1 MAERRVRELTGIV
14 TSAPWNDT
22 INTATVRAA
31 LGDDPAADVTLILHT
46 PGGDGMAGMAIAGQ
60 LARHRGNVRIEVDG
74 QAASAGSAI
83 AVAGDELVMAPGALL
98 MVHEPRRVFFLA
110 MVDRRE
116 AMRTVR
122 VITAHIDAYAAHY
135 AANTPLTAAQAR
147 AAMAAET
154 WYTADRAAELG
165 IATKAETGRPA
176 PPDVPED
183 EGLADEW
190 DAIAAMARGPKIESK
205 LVRLRKL
212 ENGKWT
218 EFDPKTGKEM
228 PGLTKPAKGADDKPM
243 AKEKPDKPAIKPGDT
258 PGAPELAAGDEVELN
273 DGTRCRVVAVADHD
287 ALTEQ
292 VQTLTARVEDLER
305 DIAEQEVE
313 SHSATVQAD
322 VNEALRDG
330 RITPAEREAWE
341 ADLSENYAVA
351 GPILARLAK
360 KPAYKRLGDPLK
372 PRGGT
377 GDAMSVRERERLRAQ
392 GFDDTRIDRIAA
404 ARANGIDKAAN
415 RG

>member
-1 MAERRVRELTGIV
+1 MADRRVRALNGIV
-14 TSAPWNDT
+14 TSYSYHDT
-22 INTATVRAA
+22 INTTTVRAA
-31 LGDDPAADVTLILHT
+31 LGDDPAADVTLILHS

-74 QAASAGSAI
+74 QAASAASAI

-98 MVHEPRRVFFLA
+98 MIHEPKRTFFLVT
-110 MVDRRE
+110 MDRRE
-116 AMRTVR
+116 ALRTVR
-122 VITAHIDAYAAHY
+122 MTTAGINAYAAHY
-135 AANTPLTAAQAR
+135 AAHTPLTAAQAR
-147 AAMAAET
+147 SAMAAET

-190 DAIAAMARGPKIESK
+190 DAIAAMATR
-205 LVRLRKL
+205 R
-212 ENGKWT
+212 
-218 EFDPKTGKEM
+218 
-228 PGLTKPAKGADDKPM
+228 PGGDLTRAAAPRHHKPM

-292 VQTLTARVEDLER
+292 VQTLTVRVEDLER

-341 ADLSENYAVA
+341 ADLAENYAVA

-360 KPAYKRLGDPLK
+360 KPAYKRLGDGLK